1 MSGLSLKVLE
11 DSIREVLAYAIGADI
26 DVETQTKLIDIFRKI
41 RLSCLLDEE
50 EFVSIGGTQGAG
62 KTTFLTTLYKECGI
76 ENWLKGN
83 NGRGEQM
90 SVLIKQDPKS
100 TEIRAERLVYD
111 AVKKETVWVACEQE
125 EFTRTIQDY
134 KYRDNYGRGT
144 LLTQLIVPAIHDLS
158 FNWMLLP
165 GYEAITRDN
174 ENWQGLMHYAI
185 CHASGMVFVADATRT
200 AQNQDS
206 ILKSIKEI
214 AHKVTPI
221 IVLSR
226 CDAIRNNPEQINEL
240 IATASKV
247 YEVDQGQVVA
257 AGTDYENW
265 KDSFDNLL
273 KNSLRSGIRTQ
284 EDKYEAVLKTVERDL
299 QGVINEIEDWV
310 VDQDYNTSRA
320 ERVIDKH
327 LRKFRDAV
335 SSYKEQLQ
343 YGLDIHFNDVA
354 EKAINEAKA
363 CYMDE
368 EVGLGNNMD
377 ILAKKL
383 TFRGVEVDERREER
397 VKNALIQANPQSA
410 IVQSIAEASAK
421 EMKISI
427 NSNAQN
433 LLGYGKETDEL
444 FHENWDGVRT
454 ALKTL
459 LYPNDGSKQVAVNAE
474 DMQKSFDNA
483 LRLLPA
489 MTMEYVRLSQMVS
502 IFAGAEAGTQ
512 NAGITQESTN
522 QLLQIFATNFNDTS
536 TTLTGSA
543 KVVVGSLAAVL
554 GVDSMDGK
562 MGDGVNIE
570 GLSSLVG
577 LSKVAVTRIV
587 GGVLM
592 AAGAA
597 LTLHQVSSHTAR
609 NDRKNLD
616 YINEMIARNVLGQKS
631 NALIS
636 YDRAMNQLERQIR
649 RNLQKQYSLSN
660 LGNEYNLM
668 VALKQLKQARQ
679 DAVEYLN
686 AEKVLSEQL

>member
-11 DSIREVLAYAIGADI
+11 DSIREALAYAIGADI

-90 SVLIKQDPKS
+90 PVLIKQDPKS
-100 TEIRAERLVYD
+100 MEIRAERLVYD

-174 ENWQGLMHYAI
+174 KNWQGLMHYAI
-185 CHASGMVFVADATRT
+185 CHASGMVFVTDATRT

-247 YEVDQGQVVA
+247 YEVDRGQVVA

-284 EDKYEAVLKTVERDL
+284 EDKYEAVLETVKHDLRD
-299 QGVINEIEDWV
+299 VIDEIESWV
-310 VDQDYNTSRA
+310 ANQNYNESAT

-327 LRKFRDAV
+327 LREFRDAV
-335 SSYKEQLQ
+335 ENYKKQLQ
-343 YGLDIHFNDVA
+343 YSLDNHFNDVA
-354 EKAINEAKA
+354 EIAINEAKA

-368 EVGLGNNMD
+368 EVGFGNNVD

-383 TFRGVEVDERREER
+383 TFRGMEVDERREER
-397 VKNALIQANPQSA
+397 IKNALIQANPQSA

-459 LYPNDGSKQVAVNAE
+459 LYPNDGSKQVMVNTE

-489 MTMEYVRLSQMVS
+489 MTMEYVRLSQMVP

-512 NAGITQESTN
+512 NAGVTQESAN

-543 KVVVGSLAAVL
+543 KVVVGGLAAVL

-592 AAGAA
+592 IAGAA

-649 RNLQKQYSLSN
+649 GNLQKQYSLSN

-668 VALKQLKQARQ
+668 IALKQLKQARK
-679 DAVEYLN
+679 DAVKYLN
-686 AEKVLSEQL
+686 AEKVLNEQL